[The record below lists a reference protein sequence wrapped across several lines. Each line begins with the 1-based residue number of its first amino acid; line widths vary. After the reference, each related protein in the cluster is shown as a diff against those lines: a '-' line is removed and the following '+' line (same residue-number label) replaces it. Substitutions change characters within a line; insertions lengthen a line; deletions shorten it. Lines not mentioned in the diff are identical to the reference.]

1 MKLHIG
7 DYVLE
12 GTIDEIRQYLEYN
25 IGDYSQDTYDQEE
38 EFTVVFKDCD
48 GTVSSASLK
57 GDDAAFLEPVV
68 KAFLKAYENSGFCN
82 ELTVTIGNKIF
93 GDKSYKVEAKV

>member
-7 DYVLE
+7 DIIVE
-12 GTIDEIRQYLEYN
+12 GTVDEIREYMERDLP
-25 IGDYSQDTYDQEE
+25 DYSQESEE

-48 GTVSSASLK
+48 GTISSASLK

-82 ELTVTIGNKIF
+82 ELTITIGNKIF
-93 GDKSYKVEAKV
+93 GDKTYKAEAKV

>member
-7 DYVLE
+7 DIVLE
-12 GTIDEIRQYLEYN
+12 GTVDEIRQYLERDLP
-25 IGDYSQDTYDQEE
+25 DYSEESEE
-38 EFTVVFKDCD
+38 EFTVLFKDCD

-82 ELTVTIGNKIF
+82 ELTVTIGNKVF
-93 GDKSYKVEAKV
+93 GDKSYKVEGKV

>member
-7 DYVLE
+7 DIIVE
-12 GTIDEIRQYLEYN
+12 GTVDEIREYMERDLP
-25 IGDYSQDTYDQEE
+25 DYSQESEE

-48 GTVSSASLK
+48 GTISSASLK

-68 KAFLKAYENSGFCN
+68 KAFLEAYKNSGFCN
-82 ELTVTIGNKIF
+82 ELTITIGNKIF
-93 GDKSYKVEAKV
+93 GDKTYKAEARV